1 MISQRYRVNEIF
13 FSVQGEGVYTG
24 RPAVFVR
31 FAGCNL
37 QCPFCDTKF
46 DLFSEN
52 SGEDIIDRIRSVS
65 VGCHT
70 VVLTGGEPLLQVGS
84 NLIDKLVIL
93 GYTVLIETNG
103 TQIPRF
109 LPHHKVLITVSPK
122 APLVSGAWILR
133 EGFELKLLY
142 VRQKSS
148 VLCEYHEKTNFVYY
162 SLQPRH
168 DMLYL
173 DGVLNT
179 GYVSD
184 LMGAIRR
191 DPRWRLSVQIHK
203 MIGVQ

>member
-1 MISQRYRVNEIF
+1 MVSQRYRVNEIF

-65 VGCHT
+65 AGCRT

-103 TQIPRF
+103 TRIPRF
-109 LPHHKVLITVSPK
+109 LSHNRVFITVSPK
-122 APLVSGAWILR
+122 APLVSTAWVLR

-142 VRQKSS
+142 VRQMSS
-148 VLCEYHEKTNFVYY
+148 VLREYREKTNFTYY
-162 SLQPRH
+162 SLQPRY
-168 DMLYL
+168 DMLFV
-173 DGVLNT
+173 DGIFNKD
-179 GYVSD
+179 YVSD
-184 LMGAIRR
+184 LMEAIRR
-191 DPRWRLSVQIHK
+191 DPKWRLSVQVHK
-203 MIGVQ
+203 MMGVR